1 MDHELV
7 DDRSSFKN
15 IASGSEY
22 IVASL
27 VPLLYSFLSN
37 LEITEFRHVILNNW
51 LLIFGTQYNQI
62 DMLQVCMMHYY
73 LIYASMPF
81 ISFAKFSKNHLYL
94 LHPPFYVFLEL
105 FCY

>member
-1 MDHELV
+1 MNHELV

-37 LEITEFRHVILNNW
+37 LEITEFRHVVLNNR
-51 LLIFGTQYNQI
+51 LLIFGTQYNQT

-73 LIYASMPF
+73 LIYA
-81 ISFAKFSKNHLYL
+81 
-94 LHPPFYVFLEL
+94 FYL
-105 FCY
+105 FCQIFQKSFVPIAPSILCIS